1 MGQEEDEF
9 EIKIIAGLKLISK
22 SMPNIA
28 IILYK
33 KEFWQQRDN
42 GGEGRVDTLS
52 FLSRASVPKVTI
64 CDLQTF

>member
-28 IILYK
+28 IILCK
-33 KEFWQQRDN
+33 KEFWQ
-42 GGEGRVDTLS
+42 
-52 FLSRASVPKVTI
+52 
-64 CDLQTF
+64 